1 MKKVLFI
8 NIALLFILIY
18 VCISYNHRQAI
29 VNTERPI
36 EDFSVL
42 EINCSSGYR
51 GGSTLLVEFNAK
63 KYYVGITSRQCKS
76 FTLDKVKIYYDK
88 ENDKLF
94 ERNELTIRYIVFY
107 SIIYL
112 CSFIWLYIIIKKNY
126 KIITLVMFSVLFLL
140 CSCRYESQ
148 MIDSG
153 NAIVKQIDS
162 YIDSV
167 GTVPMSLTDIG
178 ITIIDEGN
186 PPFYYQRIDS
196 VHYTLSFSNGV
207 GESKIYYSDSQKW
220 EDFPRTIDIEEH
232 ED

>member
-36 EDFSVL
+36 ENFSVL

-88 ENDKLF
+88 EKDKLF
-94 ERNELTIRYIVFY
+94 ERNELSIRYIVFY

-112 CSFIWLYIIIKKNY
+112 CSFIWLCAIIKKKY
-126 KIITLVMFSVLFLL
+126 KI
-140 CSCRYESQ
+140 
-148 MIDSG
+148 
-153 NAIVKQIDS
+153 N
-162 YIDSV
+162 
-167 GTVPMSLTDIG
+167 
-178 ITIIDEGN
+178 
-186 PPFYYQRIDS
+186 
-196 VHYTLSFSNGV
+196 
-207 GESKIYYSDSQKW
+207 
-220 EDFPRTIDIEEH
+220 IEEYCH
-232 ED
+232 KRNV

>member
-36 EDFSVL
+36 E
-42 EINCSSGYR
+42 E
-51 GGSTLLVEFNAK
+51 GSTLLVEFNAK

-126 KIITLVMFSVLFLL
+126 KKIST
-140 CSCRYESQ
+140 
-148 MIDSG
+148 
-153 NAIVKQIDS
+153 KQI
-162 YIDSV
+162 
-167 GTVPMSLTDIG
+167 
-178 ITIIDEGN
+178 
-186 PPFYYQRIDS
+186 
-196 VHYTLSFSNGV
+196 
-207 GESKIYYSDSQKW
+207 
-220 EDFPRTIDIEEH
+220 
-232 ED
+232 

>member
-94 ERNELTIRYIVFY
+94 ERDAFPIRYLVVFF
-107 SIIYL
+107 IMYL
-112 CSFIWLYIIIKKNY
+112 CSFIWLCTILIKNKQN
-126 KIITLVMFSVLFLL
+126 K
-140 CSCRYESQ
+140 
-148 MIDSG
+148 
-153 NAIVKQIDS
+153 VK
-162 YIDSV
+162 
-167 GTVPMSLTDIG
+167 L
-178 ITIIDEGN
+178 
-186 PPFYYQRIDS
+186 
-196 VHYTLSFSNGV
+196 
-207 GESKIYYSDSQKW
+207 
-220 EDFPRTIDIEEH
+220 
-232 ED
+232 

>member
-153 NAIVKQIDS
+153 NAIVKQI
-162 YIDSV
+162 
-167 GTVPMSLTDIG
+167 
-178 ITIIDEGN
+178 
-186 PPFYYQRIDS
+186 
-196 VHYTLSFSNGV
+196 
-207 GESKIYYSDSQKW
+207 
-220 EDFPRTIDIEEH
+220 EELP
-232 ED
+232 

>member
-126 KIITLVMFSVLFLL
+126 KKNTLVMFSVLFLL

-220 EDFPRTIDIEEH
+220 EDFPRTIGK
-232 ED
+232 